1 MTNNVNKVKILWKR
15 GGFTGSELMHLKKE
29 IRVYDDDDA
38 KAALSCQLRAAVIVV
53 RKLIS
58 IQLRRKL
65 SWISI

>member
-1 MTNNVNKVKILWKR
+1 MSIKVKMLWKR

>member
-38 KAALSCQLRAAVIVV
+38 KGALS
-53 RKLIS
+53 
-58 IQLRRKL
+58 
-65 SWISI
+65 